1 MGEGQRRSIYIIL
14 VTVTNTCGTVLNA
27 MYGRL
32 TVCRPRDL
40 SATPT
45 FTSST
50 CSLRQPPARAI
61 RPITRHLSR
70 SEPRKRPASRQS
82 HTSNS
87 QSTGDCN
94 AAEAGRLVDD
104 RRWPRQNS
112 AYESIDG
119 LCKQDTNSEG
129 QLSTAGGWCSLRS
142 KLHAMQAGPALRYRV
157 RVFDKGGPHHV
168 SRPDERCQPRSLP
181 TGLDAACPRRPLGSL
196 ASFYILKDAK

>member
-1 MGEGQRRSIYIIL
+1 M
-14 VTVTNTCGTVLNA
+14 
-27 MYGRL
+27 
-32 TVCRPRDL
+32 CRPRDL

-129 QLSTAGGWCSLRS
+129 QLSAAGGWCSLRS

-157 RVFDKGGPHHV
+157 RVFDKGGPHRV

-181 TGLDAACPRRPLGSL
+181 TGLDAACARRPLGQPHSARIVFIYWMTL
-196 ASFYILKDAK
+196 NEWNGAGSQNLGFRNS

>member
-61 RPITRHLSR
+61 RPITQHLSR

-82 HTSNS
+82 HTANA
-87 QSTGDCN
+87 QSTADCS
-94 AAEAGRLVDD
+94 AAEARLLVDNH
-104 RRWPRQNS
+104 RWPRQKS
-112 AYESIDG
+112 ACDSIDG
-119 LCKQDTNSEG
+119 LCEQGTDIEG
-129 QLSTAGGWCSLRS
+129 QFGLTAADALIEKQSACDNHRVWFQVRGSNLR
-142 KLHAMQAGPALRYRV
+142 
-157 RVFDKGGPHHV
+157 
-168 SRPDERCQPRSLP
+168 
-181 TGLDAACPRRPLGSL
+181 
-196 ASFYILKDAK
+196 